1 MSAIG
6 ISNDGQAHAFPP
18 RFISAHADYRHTDF
32 VFPRTQSLALRD
44 APWEQRIKPLR
55 SWSEIGAYGV
65 TALAAMGL
73 LTAFI

>member
-6 ISNDGQAHAFPP
+6 ISTRP
-18 RFISAHADYRHTDF
+18 RIISAHADFRHCDF

-44 APWEQRIKPLR
+44 APWDRRLKPLR
-55 SWSEIGAYGV
+55 SWSEIGTYGAA
-65 TALAAMGL
+65 ALAASVL